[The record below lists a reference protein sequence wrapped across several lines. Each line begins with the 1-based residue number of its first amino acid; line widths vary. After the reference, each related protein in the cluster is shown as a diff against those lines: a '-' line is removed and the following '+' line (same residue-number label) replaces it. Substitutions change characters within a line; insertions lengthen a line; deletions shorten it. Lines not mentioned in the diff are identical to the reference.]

1 MKDERQ
7 RMPMMLQGTVAF
19 EPEFVGNLAW
29 LTRALIA
36 RNIDP
41 DGVTIAK
48 DLAGAGAMPRTSG
61 VRYVYTVSTGD
72 GDFVVIETCDA
83 RFLEQF
89 LNRLE
94 TEDDAPTA
102 LPPKGMFARLTR
114 WMSPPA

>member
-36 RNIDP
+36 RDIDP

-48 DLAGAGAMPRTSG
+48 DLAGVGAPPRAAGL
-61 VRYVYTVSTGD
+61 RYVYTVSTGD
-72 GDFVVIETCDA
+72 SDFVVIETSDA

-89 LNRLE
+89 LGRLE
-94 TEDDAPTA
+94 SADDTPSA